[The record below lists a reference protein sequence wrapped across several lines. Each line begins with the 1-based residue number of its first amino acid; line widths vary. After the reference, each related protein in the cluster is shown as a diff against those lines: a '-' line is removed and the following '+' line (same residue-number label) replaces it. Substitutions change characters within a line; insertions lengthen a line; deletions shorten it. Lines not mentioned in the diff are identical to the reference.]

1 MEELRMKNEIDE
13 KLLKYIPKKNQ
24 KHIIALY
31 RQCGKISFVMEW
43 EDDFQRSRI
52 ADNIEELKE
61 MVETLEED
69 REAEFQGGDYLKV
82 IYCDCCKR
90 KISDAEKV
98 YSIEI
103 KCGNDKEHILDD
115 VCENCYDRFRNI
127 IDNAEKWNE
136 QSK

>member
-1 MEELRMKNEIDE
+1 M
-13 KLLKYIPKKNQ
+13 
-24 KHIIALY
+24 
-31 RQCGKISFVMEW
+31 
-43 EDDFQRSRI
+43 
-52 ADNIEELKE
+52 
-61 MVETLEED
+61 
-69 REAEFQGGDYLKV
+69 KV

-103 KCGNDKEHILDD
+103 KCGYDKEHILDD
-115 VCENCYDRFRNI
+115 VCEDCYDRFKNI